1 MDLQLLL
8 PATISQLES
17 SGLLGDYIGGVW
29 GTIIAA
35 VTLTVVFLTWHSAR
49 QAEAFNAVLGVLA
62 QMLNTHQSVTH
73 TSGASQFLRE
83 FSAIY
88 RIAKRTYPISPWTV
102 EDRIDIAFTYTF
114 YGINTQAL
122 SSLEMYGTNEVKA
135 VQDEVARLR
144 DRVSKHN
151 GWFAGHQ
158 ATYSQYVRN
167 LFAMYTLLDQS
178 RLSNRRK
185 LELGKVIRAKLSNY
199 DQAVLMLNVISHL
212 GREWTSTGI
221 STKYKPFANVP
232 ERFFGF
238 DQNFHMKSSF
248 PTVLFEWEKAK
259 GKRPQYW
266 SFGLGKWTFIA
277 TNGERAR

>member
-1 MDLQLLL
+1 
-8 PATISQLES
+8 
-17 SGLLGDYIGGVW
+17 
-29 GTIIAA
+29 
-35 VTLTVVFLTWHSAR
+35 
-49 QAEAFNAVLGVLA
+49 
-62 QMLNTHQSVTH
+62 MLNTHQSV
-73 TSGASQFLRE
+73 SDAAGASQFLRE

-88 RIAKRTYPISPWTV
+88 KIAKRLFPIGPWTV

-122 SSLEMYGTNEVKA
+122 SSLEMYGASEIKV

-144 DRVSKHN
+144 DRVTKHK

-158 ATYSQYVRN
+158 ATYSHYVRN

-178 RLSNRRK
+178 RLSDQRK

-212 GREWTSTGI
+212 GREWVSTGI
-221 STKYKPFANVP
+221 TSKYKPFANVP

-238 DQNFHMKSSF
+238 DQEFDMKASF

-259 GKRPQYW
+259 GKRPRYW
-266 SFGLGKWTFIA
+266 SLELGNWKLVA
-277 TNGERAR
+277 TNGERTR